1 MINKTNGKSLPSS
14 TRALYLKNDP
24 YESSDAVFGVKN
36 SLIVE
41 LGKVDKATAD
51 KYGVKEGSALM
62 TYDFVLV
69 SDKDSFDLRAQN
81 SAKALEKLGRR
92 VKIVKGL
99 PVPELD

>member
-1 MINKTNGKSLPSS
+1 M
-14 TRALYLKNDP
+14 KNDP

>member
-1 MINKTNGKSLPSS
+1 M
-14 TRALYLKNDP
+14 KNDP

-69 SDKDSFDLRAQN
+69 TDKNSFDLRAQN